1 MSPKHYNRSVKNL
14 KAQTTILAIV
24 FIVIVSAALVGYL
37 YFQNRELKSSAP
49 RSTTLTWE
57 ECLKLPKA
65 IIQESYPGV
74 CRLPDGRSAVQP
86 LSEEEKKKLQPPD
99 PTRESTGSPE
109 KTEGSFCGGFAG
121 KLCPDGY
128 ECQME
133 GNYPDASGTC
143 IKK

>member
-1 MSPKHYNRSVKNL
+1 MKNL
-14 KAQTTILAIV
+14 KGQVTILAIV
-24 FIVIVSAALVGYL
+24 FIVVILTALAVYL
-37 YFQNRELKSSAP
+37 YPKNRELKSSVP
-49 RSTTLTWE
+49 KFVPLTWE
-57 ECLKLPKA
+57 ECLKHPGA
-65 IIQESYPGV
+65 TVQERYPGV

-121 KLCPDGY
+121 KLCPDGF
-128 ECQME
+128 ECRME

-143 IKK
+143 VRN

>member
-1 MSPKHYNRSVKNL
+1 MKNL
-14 KAQTTILAIV
+14 KGQATILAIV
-24 FIVIVSAALVGYL
+24 FIVVVFTALVGYL
-37 YFQNRELKSSAP
+37 YLSNRELKFSTPKTAP
-49 RSTTLTWE
+49 LTWE
-57 ECLKLPKA
+57 ECLKQPSA
-65 IIQESYPGV
+65 IVQESYPGV

-86 LSEEEKKKLQPPD
+86 LSEAEKKKFQPPS

-121 KLCPDGY
+121 KLCPDGF